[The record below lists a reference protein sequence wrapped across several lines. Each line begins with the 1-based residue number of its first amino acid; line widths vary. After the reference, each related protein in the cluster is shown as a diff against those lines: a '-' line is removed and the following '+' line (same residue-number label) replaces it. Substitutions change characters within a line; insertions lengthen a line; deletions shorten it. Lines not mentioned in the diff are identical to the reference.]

1 MLDIIS
7 DAMFIACA
15 PMAVVCF
22 ALILRVLK
30 QIRDI
35 LVFNT
40 DQGERIR

>member
-22 ALILRVLK
+22 ALILMVLK